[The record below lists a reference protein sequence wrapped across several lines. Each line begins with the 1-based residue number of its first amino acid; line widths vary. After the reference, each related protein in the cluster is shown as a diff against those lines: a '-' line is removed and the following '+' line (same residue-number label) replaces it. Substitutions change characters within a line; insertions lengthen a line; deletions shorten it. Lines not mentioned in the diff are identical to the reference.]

1 MDTES
6 MSQNT
11 PSRPGSPAAS
21 HMLWFFIFPILALIV
36 FATWKLSNS
45 LLHPEVLTLQ
55 SRLTR
60 LEKASNAGE
69 RWKEAY
75 GVAQEIHKKK
85 SRGEWQALPQE
96 EKQAVYHTFS
106 KVLSSNESDSR
117 VARYLLVTLGQLG
130 ERESLG
136 ILQSL
141 QGAKDPELVFYS
153 VWAFSQSVI
162 SSKAWDLVSDD
173 RSDRLLVLMKT
184 GDIELRKIICAFLA
198 QGPLTRPS
206 ERQALESMLDNAEA
220 DLRWSA
226 AIALLPTNVA
236 VEKSEKVLLNMM
248 TLEELR
254 RAQFRSPGDM
264 KQALLAARSAIEK
277 TKNQALAQR
286 ARALSA
292 EVESSNPEGRNIK
305 EALVGL

>member
-1 MDTES
+1 
-6 MSQNT
+6 
-11 PSRPGSPAAS
+11 
-21 HMLWFFIFPILALIV
+21 
-36 FATWKLSNS
+36 
-45 LLHPEVLTLQ
+45 
-55 SRLTR
+55 
-60 LEKASNAGE
+60 
-69 RWKEAY
+69 
-75 GVAQEIHKKK
+75 
-85 SRGEWQALPQE
+85 
-96 EKQAVYHTFS
+96 
-106 KVLSSNESDSR
+106 
-117 VARYLLVTLGQLG
+117 
-130 ERESLG
+130 
-136 ILQSL
+136 
-141 QGAKDPELVFYS
+141 
-153 VWAFSQSVI
+153 
-162 SSKAWDLVSDD
+162 
-173 RSDRLLVLMKT
+173 
-184 GDIELRKIICAFLA
+184 
-198 QGPLTRPS
+198 
-206 ERQALESMLDNAEA
+206 MLDNAEA